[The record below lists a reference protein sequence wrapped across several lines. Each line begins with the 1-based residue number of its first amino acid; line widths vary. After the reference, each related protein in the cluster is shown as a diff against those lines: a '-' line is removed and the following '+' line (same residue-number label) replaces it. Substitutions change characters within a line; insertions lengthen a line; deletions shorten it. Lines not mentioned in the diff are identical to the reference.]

1 MTEYFE
7 RLAGLRM
14 CRCKSS
20 RRSHKLPCTANF
32 GQQPY
37 KWGPDI
43 SLLESHLQQQWDAAA
58 NGSLGEIVIY
68 PMSCL
73 KVQWSARIALM
84 DIHMC
89 GKQELMAGPMA
100 KAAHTVLDRLCV
112 SIIPLQQNSR
122 KLLQNGILMRISL
135 CRTAI
140 QAQAIS
146 RLPGSAGLAAM
157 LGELEYN
164 CVVMAA
170 GALGAA
176 VSVPRSNQNTQ
187 AWQRTNLAVNIYC
200 CCSFNKRCFLSQLS
214 YGF

>member
-7 RLAGLRM
+7 GIAGLRM

-20 RRSHKLPCTANF
+20 RCSHKLPCTANF

-37 KWGPDI
+37 KRGPDI

-122 KLLQNGILMRISL
+122 KLRKQAAESDFDANKLMPHSYTSASNVKVAWK
-135 CRTAI
+135 CRTC
-140 QAQAIS
+140 S
-146 RLPGSAGLAAM
+146 H
-157 LGELEYN
+157 
-164 CVVMAA
+164 
-170 GALGAA
+170 
-176 VSVPRSNQNTQ
+176 
-187 AWQRTNLAVNIYC
+187 AWRA
-200 CCSFNKRCFLSQLS
+200 S
-214 YGF
+214 